1 LRKELAAETEKNK
14 DDIAH
19 LQLLRKHFQER
30 EEAYQVIFS
39 HALVLS
45 DIKITDHFT
54 GSERSG

>member
-30 EEAYQVIFS
+30 AEAYQVMFS
-39 HALVLS
+39 PVS
-45 DIKITDHFT
+45 NFNVTDHFN
-54 GSERSG
+54 RK